1 MCLSL
6 INSFQMFSIKC
17 CEMKEGKG
25 FFFFFFFFF
34 SFQKT
39 SKQVNNQK
47 MLKDSVILEM
57 ITHQYSER
65 ELHRGHALS
74 NF

>member
-1 MCLSL
+1 
-6 INSFQMFSIKC
+6 
-17 CEMKEGKG
+17 MKEGKG

-39 SKQVNNQK
+39 SKQVNNPK
-47 MLKDSVILEM
+47 MLKDSMILEM

-65 ELHRGHALS
+65 ELHQGHVLS